1 MNKIK
6 EKYRELAEKN
16 PILWST
22 LSYSGFAGLIA
33 IGVMA
38 ALFLLL
44 WATGLYDTLEAA
56 LDLKYNSVVFLVPM
70 WTLAALSVMCV
81 VGGFLMYFH
90 KYKRPKVKSS
100 FRDALAPALGMEAGK
115 KG

>member
-1 MNKIK
+1 M
-6 EKYRELAEKN
+6 
-16 PILWST
+16 
-22 LSYSGFAGLIA
+22 
-33 IGVMA
+33 
-38 ALFLLL
+38 
-44 WATGLYDTLEAA
+44 EAA
-56 LDLKYNSVVFLVPM
+56 VDLKYNSVVFVVPM

-100 FRDALAPALGMEAGK
+100 FRDAIVPALGMENGK